1 MKKLFTDYYFN
12 NYKCY
17 RKWRNVT
24 WYKHEFTEDALYLS
38 ITFVGTFWALYGN
51 INRYSKVIKTE
62 NKTPPRVDDVNSTT
76 VNATNLK

>member
-1 MKKLFTDYYFN
+1 
-12 NYKCY
+12 
-17 RKWRNVT
+17 
-24 WYKHEFTEDALYLS
+24 LS

-76 VNATNLK
+76 VNATNLKL

>member
-62 NKTPPRVDDVNSTT
+62 NKTAPPVERSHQTT
-76 VNATNLK
+76 INATNLK